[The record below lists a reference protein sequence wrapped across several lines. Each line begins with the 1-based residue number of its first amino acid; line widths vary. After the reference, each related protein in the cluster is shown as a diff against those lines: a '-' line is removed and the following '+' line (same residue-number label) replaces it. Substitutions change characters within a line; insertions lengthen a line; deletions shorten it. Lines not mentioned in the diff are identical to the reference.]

1 MKINKIISALAASA
15 LSISLLA
22 GCGNSGS
29 GDTPKVVK
37 GKDGQDLQTLR
48 LAVMTGNLDHYA
60 SYVGVEQ
67 GIFEKYGINL

>member
-37 GKDGQDLQTLR
+37 GKTDKTCKRCALR
-48 LAVMTGNLDHYA
+48 
-60 SYVGVEQ
+60 
-67 GIFEKYGINL
+67 